1 MTKPKDYW
9 VRHEH
14 GGDRMAMDE
23 ARTLPRLPVYAILD
37 NIRSA
42 HNVGSAFRSADGA
55 GLGEL
60 LLCGYSPTPPHG
72 HLSKTALGAMSHFF
86 GVVGMLR

>member
-1 MTKPKDYW
+1 
-9 VRHEH
+9 
-14 GGDRMAMDE
+14 MAMDE